1 MNSRYQDILRQ
12 EGYVKFQLADVFT
25 DIHLEAELKAIGE
38 AFDQLPVDAYAPEFN
53 RYRRY
58 SRAVILPRTGQV
70 EWLPNTVDAAGQP
83 VQEYFQGP
91 YNPEYAGSYRRFPP
105 LSEKIKA
112 NRLVERIIQ
121 FDFCQTFW
129 DERDILLPV
138 HVGVHFVKLKVET
151 DEDEALSSP
160 NCLHQDGEPFTF
172 VHLIRRKN
180 VTGGVNTIAEPACA
194 GRLPHEIKAE
204 SVRASFTLK
213 DSLESYG
220 VCDQKVSHYVSPV
233 KKGSEGAAG
242 ERSAILI
249 DFQPTVVAPLE

>member
-1 MNSRYQDILRQ
+1 MNSRYKDVLRQ
-12 EGYVKFQLADVFT
+12 EGYIKFRLADVIT
-25 DIHLEAELKAIGE
+25 DIDMEAELKEIALE
-38 AFDQLPVDAYAPEFN
+38 FAHLPVDAYAPDLN

-70 EWLPNTVDAAGQP
+70 EWLPNTLDASGQP
-83 VQEYFQGP
+83 VQEYFQGQ

-105 LSEKIKA
+105 LSEKVKA
-112 NRLVERIIQ
+112 NQLVERIIQ
-121 FDFCQTFW
+121 FDFHQTFW
-129 DERDILLPV
+129 DERDVLLPV

-151 DEDEALSSP
+151 DGDEAVSSP

-172 VHLIRRKN
+172 VHLVKREN
-180 VTGGVNTIAEPACA
+180 VIGGVNVIADPACA
-194 GRLPHEIKAE
+194 GRLPHEIESE
-204 SVRASFTLK
+204 SVRDAFTLK

-220 VCDQKVSHYVSPV
+220 VCDQIVSHYVSPV
-233 KKGSEGAAG
+233 KKGSENRDG